1 MDQVLEL
8 ATLEV
13 ALEGLRGCSLDR
25 LINLMQEYH
34 PDIIMDE
41 DMQRALW
48 MNLIRSPKLLIYRV
62 SENALSDETT
72 KEVSAPSTSKTQ
84 KNKKAPL
91 KNDYQYTIEGF
102 AEYAESKNG
111 FDKRFSKKRE
121 LIQDSNCINQPSDTS
136 FTASS
141 YSDICLVA
149 NFEYRKYA
157 LGMDVRS
164 DVEISEIQFCL
175 LEEVGRSRYTGKYQ
189 SDLTKYL
196 NIDSRSTLY
205 HLKRLYGLN
214 LMFKKSAYDP
224 RLKTTS
230 NLIRL
235 FRFADTMKQQLF
247 VKKTNEVVQAE
258 GMFEKFTQV
267 KDSIVDT
274 VVGMLK
280 RAKGNI
286 LIDYEIRKKLLDFIE
301 DDTTQKHKWD
311 RLKGILQSSGKV
323 EYFKAMVDNRLTYCV
338 RLVNNSQ
345 NLTNKLSV
353 GQLDLTE
360 DERLLTPGFEMER
373 PQLYQ
378 MFDYIG
384 KMGGKNGLIH
394 NEIYQHFMMTA
405 KISGNLCNDLR
416 KEFGVSSVAE
426 KSEKQMTYRF
436 SVPYSSEDIAHDTTS
451 TTDHITTQDA
461 ETEPQVLFPTRLS
474 ITNKPRKKNQRDKM
488 EEETTSDHSETSSQS
503 DEDIDETE
511 TQSSTSENITAPVPT
526 NYYRTNSK
534 TKGPRKEVITK
545 EFSDRC
551 KLALDFIKE
560 KKCVARF
567 QLIEH
572 FKQNNTTY
580 ESKSMTRLIRYLE
593 NNKLAKKIHITV
605 PNLFG
610 TTTKEHICLIDYSLD
625 LQSDVVQEFTKSLYS
640 SEVQTN
646 SKEKVDRSTL
656 ESLQAIDHIEPKKTP
671 KRSLNTSSFH
681 LLLNG
686 YINAKM
692 VRVKVF
698 HKYLWKQAL
707 TGAINCERLRLFD
720 IYKNMS
726 VLLFC
731 ELVGCISSVVVT
743 PENKEMLKN
752 TTIDNAQEDIKKAIE
767 SSVVGRRSVAL
778 SRVEQFIDILNKL
791 GLVEILPEESA
802 SKVFNLVKT
811 VEFPFPQQFPS
822 TEYRKVTFNTLEDID
837 EYWDDLEMC
846 SINIENIRNE
856 TTDSDDEQ
864 KTEET
869 SIFSKIPDLGK
880 RTSWSELRHFTVR
893 HLRIL
898 ESFYKDNKH
907 PSPEECSSIA
917 KQLRHPVEQ
926 VILYFYRYRTEI
938 LTNRIDGDSSIRN
951 SRKRRSTKNND
962 FIVNDDE
969 IEYEEEQTSNE
980 DDTKDKQ
987 EKTGPTAKRLGYVSR
1002 LFIDKASE
1010 TVKWRKKKNK
1020 PKEKTLPTR
1029 DQKWTTEQDLKL
1041 LEGLSKI
1048 RELDPATGTFLAK
1061 PIKWQQLADSIGGG
1075 MTANRCRLRW
1085 TNVLRKLPWCRRA
1098 LELAVGHRELM
1109 KNNPNIENISITDLV
1124 QSCKDQYKMG
1134 SNASQN
1140 PLMNFELPKHIEDVN
1155 RHFKIIRFEG
1165 IKNEDLCSTDIS
1177 ECDASLESQLRNASL
1192 QNLFK
1197 IILLTPDE
1205 CYDVKLANRLV
1216 KRFRPKE
1223 ISQCF
1228 LTLRNKSIISKSK
1241 RGLRMKGYHLNVNFS
1256 ARMTSSHFPPEVF
1269 EDAPK
1274 FRKAALM
1281 LDMEED
1287 SENEDEYET
1296 KQVIYSKDGPCFNPQ
1311 ASGGSVAACM
1321 SLVILKEIKLIPQVT
1336 PLTDEERNQA
1346 GRSDK
1351 ELDEDDGGGVS
1362 NHLLRVGAIRHG
1374 EHDSHFIAEGTNIR
1388 SSQGALQMPEWNISI
1403 ASVMEADLFNTLG
1416 EEHQT
1421 LAKRTIAEY
1430 GTVMSDIEYSIEL
1443 SGQNKRKLDDFLA
1456 DDNQEEEI
1464 LSKKQKDDH
1473 PPTESEISAYFQTF
1487 AAQKSLPREFSEQD
1501 IHLLENLECQE
1512 LKPIVEYLLLT
1523 KHENCAFW
1531 IDSIISVYK
1540 FIAAKTNIGAS
1551 MNELQQEFSSL
1562 FDSDDEVEFS
1572 LQEIIQQLIN
1582 FDCVMEINSEK
1593 ESRFMTSR
1601 EAKLHTIPYHDNGVM
1616 LHRPISVFLQLNGEL
1631 NESLLQ
1637 NFKRCLV
1644 SRIMR
1649 HPGILEKTLISSVGV
1664 ISAHDIRT
1672 VLKMLESENI
1682 ITSTYFQTSSKHNLA
1697 SKNTLFM
1704 TEEEIE
1710 EHYSEPRY
1718 ERALFV
1724 TPRYVFLS
1732 Q

>member
-1 MDQVLEL
+1 MDCVVEL
-8 ATLEV
+8 AALEI
-13 ALEGLRGCSLDR
+13 ALEGLRGCSFDR
-25 LINLMQEYH
+25 LVTLMQEYH
-34 PDIIMDE
+34 PDIVMDE
-41 DMQRALW
+41 DMQRAVW
-48 MNLIRSPKLLIYRV
+48 MNLLRCPKLLIYRV
-62 SENALSDETT
+62 SDNTSDETT
-72 KEVSAPSTSKTQ
+72 GDASAPSTSKTQ
-84 KNKKAPL
+84 KNKKAPQ
-91 KNDYQYTIEGF
+91 KNDYQYTTEGF

-111 FDKRFSKKRE
+111 FDKRFAKKRDF
-121 LIQDSNCINQPSDTS
+121 IQDVTTIHQSLETS
-136 FTASS
+136 FNSRN
-141 YSDICLVA
+141 YSDICLVG

-224 RLKTTS
+224 RLKTNS
-230 NLIRL
+230 NLVRL
-235 FRFADTMKQQLF
+235 FRFADAKKQQLF
-247 VKKTNEVVQAE
+247 VKKTSEVVQAE
-258 GMFEKFTQV
+258 GMYEKFSQV
-267 KDSIVDT
+267 KDSVVDT
-274 VVGMLK
+274 VVGMLQK
-280 RAKGNI
+280 AKGNV

-311 RLKGILQSSGKV
+311 RLKAILQASGKV

-338 RLVNNSQ
+338 RLVGDAQ
-345 NLTNKLSV
+345 NLTNRSSARQVDLS
-353 GQLDLTE
+353 E
-360 DERLLTPGFEMER
+360 DERLLMPGFDMER

-384 KMGGKNGLIH
+384 KMGGNNGLIH

-405 KISGNLCNDLR
+405 KLSGNLCNDLR
-416 KEFGVSSVAE
+416 KEFGVTSMAE
-426 KSEKQMTYRF
+426 KSDKQMTYRF
-436 SVPYSSEDIAHDTTS
+436 VVPYSSENISHDTTS
-451 TTDHITTQDA
+451 VEGHTSKADVDK
-461 ETEPQVLFPTRLS
+461 EPQVLFPTRLN
-474 ITNKPRKKNQRDKM
+474 ITTKPRKRNQREKID
-488 EEETTSDHSETSSQS
+488 EEVASDYSETSSQQS
-503 DEDIDETE
+503 DEDIEEIDTKS
-511 TQSSTSENITAPVPT
+511 TTSENVTAPVPT
-526 NYYRTNSK
+526 PYIRNNSK
-534 TKGPRKEVITK
+534 TEGPRKEVITK

-551 KLALDFIKE
+551 KLALEFIKE
-560 KKCVARF
+560 KQCVARF

-572 FKQNNTTY
+572 FKQNNTSY
-580 ESKSMTRLIRYLE
+580 ESKTMSRLIRYLE

-610 TTTKEHICLIDYSLD
+610 TTTKEHVCLIDYSLD

-656 ESLQAIDHIEPKKTP
+656 ESFEAIDHIEPKKAA
-671 KRSLNTSSFH
+671 KRSSNTSSFH

-692 VRVKVF
+692 VRVKIF
-698 HKYLWKQAL
+698 HKYLWKQAF

-731 ELVGCISSVVVT
+731 ELVGCISSVIVT
-743 PENKEMLKN
+743 PENKGILQN
-752 TTIDNAQEDIKKAIE
+752 TTINDAQEDIKKAIE

-778 SRVEQFIDILNKL
+778 SKVEQFIDILNKL

-811 VEFPFPQQFPS
+811 VEFPFPQQLPS
-822 TEYRKVTFNTLEDID
+822 TEYRKVTFNTLDDID

-846 SINIENIRNE
+846 SINMENIRNE
-856 TTDSDDEQ
+856 NDDDQ
-864 KTEET
+864 QTET

-880 RTSWSELRHFTVR
+880 RTGWSELRHFTLR

-898 ESFYKDNKH
+898 EASYKDNKR

-917 KQLRHPVEQ
+917 KQLRHPIEQ

-951 SRKRRSTKNND
+951 SRKRRIAKDND

-969 IEYEEEQTSNE
+969 IEYEDEQTGNKGESN
-980 DDTKDKQ
+980 KQ
-987 EKTGPTAKRLGYVSR
+987 QKSTATRLGYVSR

-1010 TVKWRKKKNK
+1010 TVKRKKRKKK

-1029 DQKWTTEQDLKL
+1029 DQKWTSDQDLKL
-1041 LEGLSKI
+1041 LDGLSKV
-1048 RELDPATGTFLAK
+1048 RELDPATGTFLTK
-1061 PIKWQQLADSIGGG
+1061 PIKWQQIADSIGGG

-1109 KNNPNIENISITDLV
+1109 KSNPHIENISITDLV

-1134 SNASQN
+1134 STVSQS
-1140 PLMNFELPKHIEDVN
+1140 PLLNIDLPKHIEDVN

-1165 IKNEDLCSTDIS
+1165 IKNEDLPSTDVS
-1177 ECDASLESQLRNASL
+1177 ENIVSIESHLRNASL
-1192 QNLFK
+1192 ENLFK

-1205 CYDVKLANRLV
+1205 CYDVKMANRLV
-1216 KRFRPKE
+1216 KRFKPKE

-1228 LTLRNKSIISKSK
+1228 SNLRKKSIISKSK

-1256 ARMTSSHFPPEVF
+1256 TRMTSAYFPTEVF

-1274 FRKAALM
+1274 FKKAALM
-1281 LDMEED
+1281 LDTEQD
-1287 SENEDEYET
+1287 SDNEDEFEA
-1296 KQVIYSKDGPCFNPQ
+1296 KQVIFSKDGPCFNPQ

-1321 SLVILKEIKLIPQVT
+1321 SLVILNEIKLVPQVT
-1336 PLTDEERNQA
+1336 PLTDEERNQS
-1346 GRSDK
+1346 GRNDK
-1351 ELDEDDGGGVS
+1351 ELAEEDGGGVS

-1374 EHDSHFIAEGTNIR
+1374 EHDSHFIAEGMNIK
-1388 SSQGALQMPEWNISI
+1388 SSQGALQLPEWNISI
-1403 ASVMEADLFNTLG
+1403 TPVIEADLFNTLG

-1430 GTVMSDIEYSIEL
+1430 GAIMSDIEYSIEL
-1443 SGQNKRKLDDFLA
+1443 SGQNKRKLDDFSE
-1456 DDNQEEEI
+1456 DDDQEENP
-1464 LSKKQKDDH
+1464 LKKQKDDH
-1473 PPTESEISAYFQTF
+1473 APTQSEITAYLQTF
-1487 AAQKSLPREFSEQD
+1487 AAQHSLPRQFSEQD
-1501 IHLLENLECQE
+1501 LHVLENLEHQQ
-1512 LKPIVEYLLLT
+1512 LKPIVEYLLMA
-1523 KHENCAFW
+1523 KHENCTFW
-1531 IDSIISVYK
+1531 IDSTISIYK
-1540 FIAAKTNIGAS
+1540 FIADKSSVGAS
-1551 MNELQQEFSSL
+1551 MNELKKEFSSL
-1562 FDSDDEVEFS
+1562 FAYDDEVEFS
-1572 LQEIIQQLIN
+1572 IQEIVQQLIN
-1582 FDCVMEINSEK
+1582 FDCIMEINSEE
-1593 ESRFMTSR
+1593 ESRFMISQ
-1601 EAKLHTIPYHDNGVM
+1601 EARLHTIPYNDNGVT
-1616 LHRPISVFLQLNGEL
+1616 LQRPISVFLQLNGEL
-1631 NESLLQ
+1631 NDNLLQ

-1649 HPGILEKTLISSVGV
+1649 HPGILEKSLISSIGV
-1664 ISAHDIRT
+1664 ISSHDIRT

-1682 ITSTYFQTSSKHNLA
+1682 ITSTYFQASSKYKLA

-1710 EHYSEPRY
+1710 EHHCEPQY
-1718 ERALFV
+1718 DRALFV
-1724 TPRYVFLS
+1724 TPRYVFLAQQS
-1732 Q
+1732 LC